1 MIHLGNMC
9 EYGATPLP
17 NCRVI
22 DLDKMNLF
30 KNNFR
35 ECLINISKNINNL
48 SEIKKLLTQYKL
60 RDIDLVST
68 YTLPIKIKDIS
79 S

>member
-35 ECLINISKNINNL
+35 ECLINITQL
-48 SEIKKLLTQYKL
+48 SHIKK
-60 RDIDLVST
+60 SS
-68 YTLPIKIKDIS
+68 IS
-79 S
+79 YV